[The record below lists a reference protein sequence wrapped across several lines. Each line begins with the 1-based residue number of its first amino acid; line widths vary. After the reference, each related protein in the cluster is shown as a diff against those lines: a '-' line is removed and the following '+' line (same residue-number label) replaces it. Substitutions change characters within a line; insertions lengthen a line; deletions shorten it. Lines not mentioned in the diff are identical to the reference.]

1 MVVVG
6 ILAPNLHQFH
16 RTTTEKYIFW
26 RIKSQYV
33 KFGFFGEKS
42 TVKNIKGSLAAYVKR
57 MRTWKCLKTK
67 EILDLNG
74 PWYYQPIWMFWQHW
88 KKIKNSLHLYS
99 QTCFCSHC
107 GILKSIDLS
116 TQVFMQSEISLTFSL
131 GKQKPCHEACTNWLC
146 DLRIMLERYFQ
157 VHWNCKQ
164 T

>member
-88 KKIKNSLHLYS
+88 KKLKTRFTYIHKHVSVAIVESWKVSIFRHRFLCSLKFPWH
-99 QTCFCSHC
+99 SH
-107 GILKSIDLS
+107 
-116 TQVFMQSEISLTFSL
+116 
-131 GKQKPCHEACTNWLC
+131 
-146 DLRIMLERYFQ
+146 
-157 VHWNCKQ
+157 
-164 T
+164 